1 MSSEESV
8 QEAAAAGE
16 CVSGPA
22 AGVATVP
29 ADGLPLLADRALSLL
44 KEEGFEFAKRALA
57 ESALA
62 DRDRGTF
69 ALVFA
74 TLYRAGALQADV
86 IRAQTAIEVE
96 GLLLMGISE
105 AGLFQVPPPVHQ
117 ALQVAVSWAVD
128 TGLTRRHLAHAT
140 YFARRRTPFGGH
152 GAAGHRVGRGH
163 P

>member
-1 MSSEESV
+1 MSSGESV
-8 QEAAAAGE
+8 QEAAAGE
-16 CVSGPA
+16 GVSGPA
-22 AGVATVP
+22 VGVATVP
-29 ADGLPLLADRALSLL
+29 ADGLPLLAD
-44 KEEGFEFAKRALA
+44 RALA

-86 IRAQTAIEVE
+86 IRDQTAIGFE

-117 ALQVAVSWAVD
+117 ALQVAVSWAVH

-140 YFARRRTPFGGH
+140 YFARRRTPSGGH
-152 GAAGHRVGRGH
+152 GVAGHRVGRGH